1 MALNKPSGGAVL
13 AAAIAFLVGTTG
25 GYAINEVIRSDR
37 ETGLE
42 HEVARLKDE
51 VSQRTNADVPSDEE
65 ASATRAKS
73 GRSMRIS
80 ECKPRQFVPG
90 VTCSGIMTT
99 TAGSFAGVIQ
109 PGVLSF
115 AKIEGVWRQIQ

>member
-37 ETGLE
+37 ETDLE

-51 VSQRTNADVPSDEE
+51 VSQKTNADVPSDEE
-65 ASATRAKS
+65 ASAALAQS

-90 VTCSGIMTT
+90 VTCSGIITT

-109 PGVLSF
+109 PGVLC
-115 AKIEGVWRQIQ
+115 

>member
-1 MALNKPSGGAVL
+1 MALSKPSEGAVL
-13 AAAIAFLVGTTG
+13 TAAVAFLVGTTG

-37 ETGLE
+37 ETDLQQE
-42 HEVARLKDE
+42 IARLKDE
-51 VSQRTNADVPSDEE
+51 ASQKTKLDVPSDEE
-65 ASATRAKS
+65 ASAALAKS

-80 ECKPRQFVPG
+80 ECKPRQAVPG
-90 VTCSGIMTT
+90 VTCSGIITT

-115 AKIEGVWRQIQ
+115 AEIEGVWRRIQ

>member
-1 MALNKPSGGAVL
+1 MNKPSGGAVL
-13 AAAIAFLVGTTG
+13 AAATAFLVGTAG
-25 GYAINEVIRSDR
+25 GFAVTQVIRRGHEID
-37 ETGLE
+37 LE
-42 HEVARLKDE
+42 NKIARLKDE
-51 VSQRTNADVPSDEE
+51 VSQNTKPDVPSDEE
-65 ASATRAKS
+65 ATATLAKS

-90 VTCSGIMTT
+90 VTCSGIITT

-115 AKIEGVWRQIQ
+115 AKIERVWRQIQ